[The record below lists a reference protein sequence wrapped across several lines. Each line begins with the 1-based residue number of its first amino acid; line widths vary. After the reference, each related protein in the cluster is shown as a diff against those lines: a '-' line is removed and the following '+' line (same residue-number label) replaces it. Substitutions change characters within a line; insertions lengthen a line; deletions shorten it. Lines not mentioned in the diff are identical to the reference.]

1 MMEERRH
8 LNSPSCIEDVRSA
21 IDIGIVDLTE
31 GRFIEFPNAMGLREH
46 LERLRVAAFM
56 PVDSMK
62 P

>member
-1 MMEERRH
+1 M
-8 LNSPSCIEDVRSA
+8 PSSIEGLRSA
-21 IDIGIVDLTE
+21 IDCGIIDLTE